1 MAEQA
6 QVTGS
11 QSPAISVTGNILSY
25 LLKIVFLAVLD
36 GAAVWFLYILLRDGV
51 WPLAIPIALI
61 VVMINYFLLRRRMQ
75 PLRWQI
81 PALSLIV
88 LIILFPIVYTVYSAF
103 TNYSDGHILSKQQA
117 IRRLGFDVYLPETGS
132 AYSWTAFR
140 SDDGQFALWLLGAD
154 GSGQLAYPSALS
166 EQEAPD
172 EGDIGELDE
181 NGIPVS
187 LAGYTRLNRIEVV
200 RYLNDL
206 SPLEF
211 ETDTGLVRI
220 RNLDEAAGMAQRYI
234 YDAEQDAITDQ
245 QTGVVYTAN
254 GKTGFFT
261 AADGAEL
268 IPGYSVNIGLEN
280 FRRLF
285 LSPAFRGPFLKIFL
299 WTIAFSFFSVFSTF
313 ALGLLIAMAFNDP
326 LMPGRK
332 LIRSL
337 LLIPYTIPGIIGVLI
352 WKGLLNPHLGA
363 FSLALESLI
372 GWAPPVF
379 TDPLWAKIGI
389 LLVNLWLGYPYM
401 MLICSGALQ
410 AIPEDIYDAASVDG
424 ANRWQRFWNITLP
437 LLLVSVGPLLIASF
451 TFNFNNFGI
460 IYAFNEGRPP
470 MSGTLTPAGHTDI
483 LISYTYR
490 IAFEGGR
497 GSDYAYAA
505 AITIVIFT
513 IVAVITLM
521 QYRFTR
527 QWEEVSESV

>member
-6 QVTGS
+6 QVSGS
-11 QSPAISVTGNILSY
+11 QGPAISVTGNVLSY
-25 LLKIVFLAVLD
+25 LLKLAFLAVLD
-36 GAAVWFLYILLRDGV
+36 AAAVWFLYTLLRDGV
-51 WPLAIPIALI
+51 WPLAIPIVLI
-61 VVMINYFLLRRRMQ
+61 VLLINYFLLRPRAA

-81 PALSLIV
+81 PALSLII

-117 IRRLGFDVYLPETGS
+117 IRRLSSDVFLPETGS
-132 AYSWTAFR
+132 AFSWTAYR
-140 SDDGQFALWLLGAD
+140 SSDGQFVLWLVDTQGN
-154 GSGQLAYPSALS
+154 GQLAYPSALS
-166 EQEAPD
+166 EQAAPD
-172 EGDIGELDE
+172 VGDIGELDE

-187 LAGYTRLNRIEVV
+187 IAGYTRLNRIEVV

-211 ETDTGLVRI
+211 ETDTGLVRV
-220 RNLDEAAGMAQRYI
+220 RNLDEVAGMVQLYV
-234 YDAEQDAITDQ
+234 YDPEQDAITDQ
-245 QTGVVYTAN
+245 QTGIVYAAN
-254 GKTGFFT
+254 SRTGFFT
-261 AADGAEL
+261 AEDGTEL
-268 IPGYSVNIGLEN
+268 IPGYTVNIGPEN

-285 LSPAFRGPFLKIFL
+285 LSPAFRGPFVSIFL
-299 WTIAFSFFSVFSTF
+299 WTIAFAFFSVLSTF
-313 ALGLLIAMAFNDP
+313 ALGLLVAMAFNDP

-352 WKGLLNPHLGA
+352 WKGLLNPHLGII
-363 FSLALESLI
+363 STTLDSLI
-372 GWAPPVF
+372 GWSPPVF

-410 AIPEDIYDAASVDG
+410 AIPEDIYDAAAVDG

-470 MSGTLTPAGHTDI
+470 MAGTTTPAGHTDI

-513 IVAVITLM
+513 IVAVITLF